1 MAEITSLASTGTTM
15 QFGSSPDLEN
25 LLLPGNR
32 RCGDLSQSILYGEL
46 AKLVPGF
53 SHNWGKN
60 DALAAYSRH
69 LGKIA
74 AEAGQAAIS
83 AYLEANK

>member
-1 MAEITSLASTGTTM
+1 MSTVTTFGTTP
-15 QFGSSPDLEN
+15 SLEDLK
-25 LLLPGNR
+25 LPGDR
-32 RCGDLSQSILYGEL
+32 RCGDLPQGELYGEL
-46 AKLVPGF
+46 AKLVPEFKHTLGRT
-53 SHNWGKN
+53 

-69 LGKIA
+69 LEKIA